1 MRAYERFM
9 KYIQFDTTSNAAC
22 ERCPSSE
29 GQRVFGAALVEE
41 MKALGIE
48 DARIDEHGYVY
59 GSIPANCERQP
70 AIGLIAH
77 MDTADDA
84 PAQPMNARI
93 VEHYDGKDVQLADG
107 KSVLSPTLFPAL
119 REMAGQ
125 DLIVTDGQTLLGADD
140 KAGVAEIMTLCERLL
155 ADASIQHGRI
165 CIGFTPDE
173 EIGRG
178 ADLFDVPGFGA
189 DFAYTVDGGELPYI
203 EYENFNAASALV
215 KVNGLSVHPG
225 GAKGKMKSALLMALE
240 LANMMPAAEIP
251 ACTEGYEGFYHLTHL
266 EGAVE
271 HAQLHYIIRDH
282 DREKFE
288 ARKEFVRRAVA
299 YLNEKHG
306 AGSFELELTDSYYNM
321 KEKLLDHMDVVERA
335 MDAFR
340 ALGYAPAALPIR
352 GGTDGARLSFMGL
365 PCPNLPTGGM
375 NCHGRFECVGVQSM
389 DQVVEALVHLVRAR

>member
-59 GSIPANCERQP
+59 GSIPANCEGQP

-107 KSVLSPTLFPAL
+107 NSVLSPTLFPAL

-340 ALGYAPAALPIR
+340 ALGCTPAALPIR